1 MQRRA
6 KTVSAAKSFS
16 KSGNFMSRLAKKSI
30 AVGKA
35 DVSVASGVLTVKG
48 SKGTLTKRVH
58 PSIDI
63 VIDAAG
69 VSIAPK
75 DRSRLSKMLIGTF
88 ASHVKNMVAGV
99 ENRYM
104 KKLILEGVGYK
115 VEVKGKDIVLT
126 VGFSHTVS
134 LKIPEDITAIVE
146 KNVIKLEGADKEIV
160 GQFAADIRRIKPP
173 EPYLGKGI
181 RYDGEVIRRKQG
193 KKAV

>member
-1 MQRRA
+1 
-6 KTVSAAKSFS
+6 
-16 KSGNFMSRLAKKSI
+16 MSVI
-30 AVGKA
+30 
-35 DVSVASGVLTVKG
+35 SGVLTVKG

-63 VIDAAG
+63 VVDAAG
-69 VSIAPK
+69 VSITPK

-115 VEVKGKDIVLT
+115 VEAKGKDIVLT

-134 LKIPEDITAIVE
+134 LKIPEEITATVE
-146 KNVIKLEGADKEIV
+146 KNIIKLEGADKEIV

-181 RYDGEVIRRKQG
+181 RYDGEIIRRKQG

>member
-1 MQRRA
+1 
-6 KTVSAAKSFS
+6 
-16 KSGNFMSRLAKKSI
+16 MSRLAKKPI

-35 DVSVASGVLTVKG
+35 DVSVSGGMLSVKG
-48 SKGTLTKRVH
+48 PKGTLTKRVH

-63 VIDAAG
+63 AIDGSG
-69 VSIAPK
+69 VSITSK
-75 DRSRLSKMLIGTF
+75 DRSKLGKALTGTF
-88 ASHVKNMVAGV
+88 ASHVKSMIQGV
-99 ENRYM
+99 ETPYT
-104 KKLILEGVGYK
+104 KKLILEGVGYR

-126 VGFSHTVS
+126 VGFSHTVP
-134 LKIPEDITAIVE
+134 LAIPSDVSATVE
-146 KNVIKLEGADKEIV
+146 KNVIKLESLSKESV